1 MFIIQAVAKKL
12 VLFDVKTTTN
22 YDVEMSCYESLT
34 ARSIQ
39 GMHSLAFLSLH
50 SEINVPK
57 PSEVFLVQV
66 HYCLHFK
73 VMPLLIGHAVKFTVV

>member
-34 ARSIQ
+34 ASSIQ

-50 SEINVPK
+50 S
-57 PSEVFLVQV
+57 
-66 HYCLHFK
+66 
-73 VMPLLIGHAVKFTVV
+73 